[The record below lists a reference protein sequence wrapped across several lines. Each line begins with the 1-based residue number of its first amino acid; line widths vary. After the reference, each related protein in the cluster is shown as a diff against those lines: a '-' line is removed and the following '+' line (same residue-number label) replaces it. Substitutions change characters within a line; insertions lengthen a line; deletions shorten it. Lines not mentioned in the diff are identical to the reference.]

1 MRSFSSLRHEQPQ
14 KRSARHFL
22 STTFCFEFDI
32 GPFTPLNAKWPIP
45 RTLLIQL
52 AAHTLKYT
60 RSVITAMK
68 YIVDAGVRSD
78 ASKHAVLFC
87 LSVLSAVLPST
98 SAVAVSNDNGF
109 VEIRVRELSRT
120 EPFRAAVRGW
130 FYAWFVDVLQ
140 CSHIGI
146 KRWFKKARISP
157 CPES

>member
-1 MRSFSSLRHEQPQ
+1 
-14 KRSARHFL
+14 
-22 STTFCFEFDI
+22 
-32 GPFTPLNAKWPIP
+32 
-45 RTLLIQL
+45 
-52 AAHTLKYT
+52 
-60 RSVITAMK
+60 MK

-130 FYAWFVDVLQ
+130 FYA
-140 CSHIGI
+140 
-146 KRWFKKARISP
+146 
-157 CPES
+157 